1 MTYRQM
7 RFLLPLAM
15 ILGWADGGGAD
26 EKSTSGIPDTI
37 SKEAQEF
44 LKTAAPVPDG
54 NPKTTEEWRKLQD
67 SIETQV
73 LKNVAG
79 LETKYD
85 VLLEDKKLGG
95 VKVLQLTPKSLKES
109 NKDKVLLFIHGGS
122 FCFLSPRST
131 TGISVPSA
139 HHAGLRVIAVDY
151 PLAPQNPF
159 PAALDSCLEVYIELL
174 KEYSA
179 KKIGVFGDSAGGCLT
194 LSLLLKAQDAGIAMP
209 AAAGLISPWCDISK
223 TGDSYFTLEGAD
235 PIIHYEMNLR
245 NEAAAYAGKEML
257 QHPTVSPLYGDF
269 TKDFPPTLIQTGTRD
284 LFLSNCVRL
293 HRNMRAKGIDVEL
306 SVAEGMWHVFQTIPQ
321 PAIPEARLSFKE
333 MAEFF
338 GKRLGL

>member
-1 MTYRQM
+1 MFAVAVGMVVSAEAEDQSA
-7 RFLLPLAM
+7 PA
-15 ILGWADGGGAD
+15 
-26 EKSTSGIPDTI
+26 IPDTI
-37 SKEAQEF
+37 SKEAQDF

-54 NPKTTEEWRKLQD
+54 NPKTIEEWKNLQD
-67 SIETQV
+67 AIETQV

-85 VLLEDKKLGG
+85 VRLEDKKLGG
-95 VKVLQLTPKSLKES
+95 VKVLQLTPKSLMEV

-139 HHAGLRVIAVDY
+139 HHAGLRVISVDY

-159 PAALDSCLEVYIELL
+159 PAALDSCFTVYKELL
-174 KEYSA
+174 KEYPA
-179 KKIGVFGDSAGGCLT
+179 KNIGVFGDSAGGCLT
-194 LSLLLKAQDAGIAMP
+194 LSLLLKAQDAGVAMP
-209 AAAGLISPWCDISK
+209 AAAGLISPWCDIGK

-235 PIIHYEMNLR
+235 PIIHYEKNLR
-245 NEAAAYAGKEML
+245 NEATAYAGKVTT
-257 QHPTVSPLYGDF
+257 QHPSVSPLYADF
-269 TKDFPPTLIQTGTRD
+269 KKGFPPTLIQTGTRD

-293 HRNMRAKGIDVEL
+293 HRKMQAKGIDVEL

-321 PAIPEARLSFKE
+321 PAIPEARVSFEE

-338 GKRLGL
+338 RRRLGK